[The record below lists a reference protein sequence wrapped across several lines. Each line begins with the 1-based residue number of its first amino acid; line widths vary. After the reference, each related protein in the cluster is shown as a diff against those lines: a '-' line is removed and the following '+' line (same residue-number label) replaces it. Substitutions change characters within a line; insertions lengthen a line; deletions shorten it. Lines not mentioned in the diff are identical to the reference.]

1 MKIAVFDIDG
11 TLTDY
16 NRFVHKRAAKY
27 FMRKYNM
34 QVANPYALE
43 IEDVFEIKQFY
54 TNQGMAEA
62 EAEYQTSRLLN
73 DFWFSYNCIC
83 FFVARFRKGVAS
95 YIRRLRKDGYEVE
108 FHTSRAKACS
118 LGLIGKSVRFLTWLQ
133 FVLNGVFVS
142 RRSIHFY
149 ENDAKKIQGIL
160 NCNPV
165 VVYDDK
171 PEILER
177 LKEEII
183 SVICVNGLHNQ
194 MLSDEKFPRIFSFAR
209 EELGK
214 AIEKSVGQ
222 RTIKYYQREVKSA
235 KVFRKIKV
243 LKPLMLC
250 KFRPVVLNA
259 DNIYHGEKGVIYAPN
274 HRSTWDPIII
284 TGILG
289 FHIHWAA
296 LLRFFEGKD
305 SIFNN
310 SKSPILCRLT
320 SVLFKRLEYFPIE
333 RKSDNN
339 DANNLE
345 SVRNMNYFLKIR
357 SKIGIFAEG
366 TTRRPEGNDFGTFDP
381 SFILLAKKN
390 KAVIQPITVLW
401 TTDKKQKI
409 IVNLGESILPEKL
422 SVEETMKLFLETQ
435 TRCLRENEEV
445 MARLS

>member
-1 MKIAVFDIDG
+1 M
-11 TLTDY
+11 
-16 NRFVHKRAAKY
+16 
-27 FMRKYNM
+27 
-34 QVANPYALE
+34 
-43 IEDVFEIKQFY
+43 
-54 TNQGMAEA
+54 
-62 EAEYQTSRLLN
+62 
-73 DFWFSYNCIC
+73 
-83 FFVARFRKGVAS
+83 FRK
-95 YIRRLRKDGYEVE
+95 L
-108 FHTSRAKACS
+108 
-118 LGLIGKSVRFLTWLQ
+118 
-133 FVLNGVFVS
+133 
-142 RRSIHFY
+142 
-149 ENDAKKIQGIL
+149 
-160 NCNPV
+160 
-165 VVYDDK
+165 
-171 PEILER
+171 
-177 LKEEII
+177 
-183 SVICVNGLHNQ
+183 
-194 MLSDEKFPRIFSFAR
+194 
-209 EELGK
+209 
-214 AIEKSVGQ
+214 
-222 RTIKYYQREVKSA
+222 
-235 KVFRKIKV
+235 KV

-259 DNIYHGEKGVIYAPN
+259 DNIYRGEKGMIYAPN

-289 FHIHWAA
+289 FHVHWAA

-345 SVRNMNYFLKIR
+345 SVRNMNCFLKIR

-366 TTRRPEGNDFGTFDP
+366 TTRRPERNDFGTFDP

-401 TTDKKQKI
+401 TIDKKQKI

-445 MARLS
+445 MARLR